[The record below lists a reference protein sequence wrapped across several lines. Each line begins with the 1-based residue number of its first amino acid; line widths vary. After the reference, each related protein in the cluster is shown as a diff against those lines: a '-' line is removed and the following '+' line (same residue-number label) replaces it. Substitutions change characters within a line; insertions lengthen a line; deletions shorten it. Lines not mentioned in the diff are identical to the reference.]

1 MWEGFRNFLMRGNVV
16 ELATAVVIGTAFTN
30 IVNGF
35 MKSFVEPLIKLLLGS
50 SDPAKSLEVIAV
62 GPFPIGILIAA
73 IVNFILTAAVVYF
86 FLIRPLTSMAARF
99 APPPAAP
106 ATPEDVV
113 LLREIR
119 DSLKT
124 RG

>member
-16 ELATAVVIGTAFTN
+16 ELATAVVIGGAFTK
-30 IVNGF
+30 IVDGF

-50 SDPAKSLEVIAV
+50 SDPAKSLEVISV
-62 GPFPIGILIAA
+62 GPFPLGILIAA

-86 FLIRPLTSMAARF
+86 FLIRPLSNMAARF
-99 APPPAAP
+99 APPPAP
-106 ATPEDVV
+106 PTEDVV

-124 RG
+124 R